1 MVFDQLVKTA
11 SAQYGLSFTGVE
23 ILHKTG
29 RTLVLAMKS
38 ANGDYVLK
46 SIFIDEKRLL
56 FILDAERFLR
66 AQGIRIPEIVPTSAG
81 KPYFLWEGERYVLQ
95 EKLQGS
101 PSPPISE
108 ESVISRAALLGQ
120 MHLSSLGFLSKHG
133 PEYAQERTWIGTY
146 LRELASIRR
155 WANWYYDSKASKKQ
169 SILSYIDFFLKA
181 GQEGVDRLQRSGA
194 FQSWSKAP
202 VNEHFLSHG
211 DFHSDNVL
219 TIGNHLYIIDWE
231 FVGYN
236 YPSKD
241 IGRFVTGMMSRRKEW
256 NFAWFQL
263 LLGAYLQENPLNDFQ
278 LELLALDLSF
288 PHNFYRFLDK
298 GKYREMSP
306 DDIHAF
312 LQGEHDKTSYFLQ
325 LLNG

>member
-11 SAQYGLSFTGVE
+11 SAQYGLSIADVE

-29 RTLVLAMKS
+29 RTLVLGMKS
-38 ANGDYVLK
+38 AIGDYVLK
-46 SIFIDEKRLL
+46 SIFIDEKRLQ

-66 AQGIRIPEIVPTSAG
+66 ARGIRIPEIVPTSAG

-95 EKLQGS
+95 EKLQGT
-101 PSPPISE
+101 PSPPISKE
-108 ESVISRAALLGQ
+108 AVISRAALLGQ

-133 PEYAQERTWIGTY
+133 PVYARERTWIGTY

-155 WANWYYDSKASKKQ
+155 WANWYYDSKASKKK
-169 SILSYIDFFLKA
+169 SILSYIDFFLQA
-181 GQEGVDRLQRSGA
+181 GQEGVGWLQRNA
-194 FQSWSKAP
+194 HFPNWSKAP
-202 VNEHFLSHG
+202 VHEHFLSHG

-219 TIGNHLYIIDWE
+219 TVGNRLYIIDWE
-231 FVGYN
+231 FVGYD

-241 IGRFVTGMMSRRKEW
+241 IGRFLTGMMSLRKEW
-256 NFAWFQL
+256 NPLWFQL
-263 LLGAYLQENPLNDFQ
+263 LLNAYLQENPLSEFQ
-278 LELLALDLSF
+278 MELLALDLSF

-298 GKYREMSP
+298 GKYRDMSP

-312 LQGEHDKTSYFLQ
+312 LEREHDKTSYFLQ